1 MKQTYLPSE
10 VAKSLQITERYAL
23 KLLPTIKEIK
33 LVRFGK
39 FVRIDK
45 ESYDR
50 WFNDGAPP
58 GETNETYTPKEIA
71 EILRL
76 GVRNVYI
83 QLQTTDAFKV
93 FTIGR
98 NIRIHKQS
106 FDSWLS

>member
-10 VAKSLQITERYAL
+10 VAASLQITERYAL

-50 WFNDGAPP
+50 
-58 GETNETYTPKEIA
+58 
-71 EILRL
+71 
-76 GVRNVYI
+76 
-83 QLQTTDAFKV
+83 
-93 FTIGR
+93 
-98 NIRIHKQS
+98 
-106 FDSWLS
+106 